1 MALPEPTEAPTEAGP
16 QLPQI
21 TYFLFVTYDATLYPL
36 HHIEECRQREV
47 VENAQLNLVVK
58 TSARVHDQQKHAKL
72 IEQLLLETPEWT
84 PQNSFVV
91 TLIRDGNVNEY
102 KGSKIICEQH
112 KLPNQVLLNV
122 EALRDKSLHIR
133 NIMKQ
138 VICKATGGD
147 PDDNF
152 GRCHSFLQQ

>member
-1 MALPEPTEAPTEAGP
+1 MVLRTLCLCSFSSLFSFTAG
-16 QLPQI
+16 
-21 TYFLFVTYDATLYPL
+21 
-36 HHIEECRQREV
+36 
-47 VENAQLNLVVK
+47 
-58 TSARVHDQQKHAKL
+58 AKIL
-72 IEQLLLETPEWT
+72 
-84 PQNSFVV
+84 
-91 TLIRDGNVNEY
+91 
-102 KGSKIICEQH
+102 CEQN

-152 GRCHSFLQQ
+152 GRCHSFVNP